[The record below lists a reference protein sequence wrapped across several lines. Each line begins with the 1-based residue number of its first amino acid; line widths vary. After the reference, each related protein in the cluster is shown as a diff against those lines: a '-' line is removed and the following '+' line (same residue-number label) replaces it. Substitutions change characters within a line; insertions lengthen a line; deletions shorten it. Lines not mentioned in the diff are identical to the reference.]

1 MSPRI
6 LIVDDEQT
14 IQSTLRWCFEE
25 HGFQVDTAGSGE
37 EAVARLQA
45 EEFDA
50 VVTDIILPGISGLEV
65 LRRTRSLGRD
75 IVVILITAYAT
86 VETAVEALRQGA
98 NDYVVKPFQLQ
109 DLLFRLRRLLPVQVT
124 GPMAGTE
131 PAAKALLGRSRAIEE
146 IRVQIARLAGTSSN
160 ILITGETGTGK
171 EIVARAVHAASRR
184 RDQPFVP
191 VNCRAIPEA
200 LFESHLFGHVKGA
213 FTSAVQRHSGL
224 FTLAHQ
230 GTLFLDE
237 VTELPPTAQVKLLRV
252 IDDKEVWAVGA
263 TKPIRVDSRIIAA
276 TNRGLR
282 REVEAGRFRED
293 LFYRLNVTQV
303 SLPPLRRRREDIPLL
318 AAHFVEHLNSKLN
331 RRVTAID
338 PAALH
343 LLIEHDWPGNVR
355 ELEHMLESV
364 MITLEGSR
372 IDEDAVSAK
381 LGGRRPSASLREAT
395 RHFERQQI
403 MAVLALSQF
412 DKREAA
418 RRLGLSL
425 ASLYRKLE
433 GHTN

>member
-14 IQSTLRWCFEE
+14 IQGTLRWCFEE
-25 HGFQVDTAGSGE
+25 HGFEVGTAGSGE
-37 EAVARLQA
+37 EAIARLQA

-50 VVTDIILPGISGLEV
+50 VVADIILPGISGLEV
-65 LRRTRSLGRD
+65 LRRSRSLGRD
-75 IVVILITAYAT
+75 IIVVLITAYAT
-86 VETAVEALRQGA
+86 VETAVEALRLGA

-109 DLLFRLRRLLPVQVT
+109 DLLFRVRRLLPVQAT
-124 GPMAGTE
+124 NQTAGPD
-131 PAAKALLGRSRAIEE
+131 PAAEPLLGRSRAIEE

-171 EIVARAVHAASRR
+171 EVVARAVHAASRR
-184 RDQPFVP
+184 RDQRFVR
-191 VNCRAIPEA
+191 VNCGAIPEA

-213 FTSAVQRHSGL
+213 VPSAIQAHAGL

-237 VTELPPTAQVKLLRV
+237 VTELPLAAQTKLVRV
-252 IDDKEVWAVGA
+252 IEDNEVWAVGA
-263 TKPIRVDSRIIAA
+263 TKPTSVDSRIIAA
-276 TNRGLR
+276 TNRDLR
-282 REVEAGRFRED
+282 QEMEAGRFRED

-303 SLPPLRRRREDIPLL
+303 SLPPLRERREDISLL

-372 IDEDAVSAK
+372 INEEAVSAK
-381 LGGRRPSASLREAT
+381 LDGRRPSASLREAI

-433 GHTN
+433 GHTT